1 MFIIPCK
8 FDRSN
13 PTVVN
18 LVKSIREFHPKDEIV
33 VVDSSS
39 DDKSYFNDLSK
50 YDVIIEDIDNLQ
62 FPIGAYWYVFEK
74 YKRDFYFCL
83 HDSMIVKDNLN
94 SFKDKNIT
102 VLGNFE
108 RELDPYMDTTLKLYN
123 KISLKNNK
131 PYDINGL
138 GVWGPIFFI
147 KRKYIDLMVELGYD
161 KIKPLTKIE
170 NCCFERIYGL
180 FFEDMGLNLK
190 DNCLFGHVLSDIDS
204 KNNSDWQYPIEK
216 FYLHRK

>member
-13 PTVVN
+13 PTIIN
-18 LVKSIREFHPKDEIV
+18 LVKSIREFHPNDEIV

-39 DDKSYFNDLSK
+39 NDKSYFNDLST
-50 YDVIIEDIDNLQ
+50 YDVIIEDIDNLE
-62 FPIGAYWYVFEK
+62 FPIGAYWYVFKK

-83 HDSMIVKDNLN
+83 HDSMLVKGSLD
-94 SFKDKNIT
+94 SFKEKDIT

-108 RELDPYMDTTLKLYN
+108 RVLDPYMDTTLRLYN
-123 KISLKNNK
+123 SMSLNNK
-131 PYDINGL
+131 PYSTDGL

-147 KRKYIDLMVELGYD
+147 KCKYVDLMVELGYD
-161 KIKPLTKIE
+161 IVKPKTKVE

-180 FFEDMGLNLK
+180 FFEEMGLNLK
-190 DNCLFGHVLSDIDS
+190 ENCLFGHVLVDIDS
-204 KNNSDWQYPIEK
+204 KNNSDWQHPIEK